1 MGTGFGG
8 TGLVASISPLSG
20 EGVGSVVFRPDRISD
35 LSDAV
40 LGEIISLL
48 PTKEGARTQ
57 ILASRWRNLWR
68 SAPLNL
74 DCCGLTTSWG
84 EVAGVV
90 SRILSSHQGP
100 GRCFRILSGFCPYE
114 AATVDSWLQS
124 PAIDNLQEL
133 CLSYRR
139 KNQSPLPLL
148 PESFLRFSTTLR
160 VATIEHCHLLDS
172 IVQGLQF
179 PQLRQ
184 LTLSIVRISECS
196 VPHVI
201 AGCPAL
207 ECLMIRDCFGF
218 RRLGI
223 NSISLRSVGVHA
235 EYYRDEL
242 NFGELI
248 IENAP
253 CLEKLLH
260 LGCTSDLHVSVIFAP
275 KLETMR
281 CCSNPTTK
289 TSFGSMVIQG
299 LHIDGLTTVVR
310 TIKFLSVDM
319 DKFCLDTIINLM
331 RCFPCLEKLYIQ
343 SYLSGP
349 KNLWLS
355 KHKNFINGHDI
366 RLKKIMFK
374 MYRGTRSQVSFVTFF
389 VLNAR
394 VLESMILQIE
404 HKNDNEEF
412 LAEHRRKLQLE
423 NRASR
428 GARFQFTTDK
438 CVRNVWDINDA
449 RVLDLADPFAC
460 LC

>member
-1 MGTGFGG
+1 MAAAAPPP
-8 TGLVASISPLSG
+8 VPSSG
-20 EGVGSVVFRPDRISD
+20 EDEGGGPDRISD
-35 LSDAV
+35 LPDAV

-48 PTKEGARTQ
+48 PTKEGARTR

-74 DCCGLTTSWG
+74 DCYELTTTWG
-84 EVAGVV
+84 ELAGVV

-100 GRCFRILSGFCPYE
+100 GRCFRIPCGFLPYE

-133 CLSYRR
+133 RFSYPMLH
-139 KNQSPLPLL
+139 NQSPLPLL

-235 EYYRDEL
+235 ECYRDEL

-260 LGCTSDLHVSVIFAP
+260 LGCTGDLHVSVIFAP

-299 LHIDGLTTVVR
+299 LRIDGLTTVVR

-343 SYLSGP
+343 VASSFL
-349 KNLWLS
+349 
-355 KHKNFINGHDI
+355 
-366 RLKKIMFK
+366 
-374 MYRGTRSQVSFVTFF
+374 VSFICFYFEVANSFLSLCFSVIFIRAKEF
-389 VLNAR
+389 VA
-394 VLESMILQIE
+394 
-404 HKNDNEEF
+404 
-412 LAEHRRKLQLE
+412 
-423 NRASR
+423 
-428 GARFQFTTDK
+428 
-438 CVRNVWDINDA
+438 
-449 RVLDLADPFAC
+449 
-460 LC
+460 